1 MNILIIEDNKSKYK
15 NLEDTLN
22 RVVDSP
28 SITWEQSRNNGLVAI
43 KEHNF
48 INDNELVPFDML
60 ICDNYL
66 PIYDDDWETKPFGQD
81 IVEEVRE
88 RFELTDLPI
97 VMCSSE
103 DVGEFDYNYK
113 IRYDSSVIMD
123 EMFKMIIDD
132 INDKKILTKQEKDD
146 IFELVKLCDGIILQG
161 GATSSNYEIE
171 YAKKA
176 IEAGKHVLSEKQL
189 SFTKKE
195 SEILYTTCGS

>member
-22 RVVDSP
+22 RVVDNP
-28 SITWEQSRNNGLVAI
+28 SIIWEKSRNNGLVAI

-48 INDNELVPFDML
+48 INDNELVPFDMV

-66 PIYDDDWETKPFGQD
+66 PVYDDEYETKPFGKY
-81 IVEEVRE
+81 IVTRIRKVLN
-88 RFELTDLPI
+88 LTDLPI

-123 EMFKMIIDD
+123 EVFKMIIDD
-132 INDKKILTKQEKDD
+132 INDKKKT
-146 IFELVKLCDGIILQG
+146 LVL
-161 GATSSNYEIE
+161 
-171 YAKKA
+171 AKNNKV
-176 IEAGKHVLSEKQL
+176 K
-189 SFTKKE
+189 
-195 SEILYTTCGS
+195 

>member
-22 RVVDSP
+22 RVVDNP
-28 SITWEQSRNNGLVAI
+28 SITWEQSRNGGLVAI

-48 INDNELVPFDML
+48 INDNELVPFDMV

-66 PIYDDDWETKPFGQD
+66 PIYDDEWETEPFGQD

-123 EMFKMIIDD
+123 EIFKTIIGD
-132 INDKKILTKQEKDD
+132 ISVKKDNSNNYVLTKKINK
-146 IFELVKLCDGIILQG
+146 
-161 GATSSNYEIE
+161 
-171 YAKKA
+171 
-176 IEAGKHVLSEKQL
+176 
-189 SFTKKE
+189 
-195 SEILYTTCGS
+195 

>member
-22 RVVDSP
+22 RVVDNP

-66 PIYDDDWETKPFGQD
+66 PIYDDDWKTKPFGQD
-81 IVEEVRE
+81 IVKEVRE
-88 RFELTDLPI
+88 RFRLTDLPI

-103 DVGEFDYNYK
+103 PLEEFDYNYS
-113 IRYDSSVIMD
+113 ITYNSSVYMD
-123 EMFKMIIDD
+123 PMFKEVIDD
-132 INDKKILTKQEKDD
+132 INDKKKTLVLTKNNK
-146 IFELVKLCDGIILQG
+146 VKL
-161 GATSSNYEIE
+161 
-171 YAKKA
+171 
-176 IEAGKHVLSEKQL
+176 
-189 SFTKKE
+189 
-195 SEILYTTCGS
+195 

>member
-22 RVVDSP
+22 RVVDNP
-28 SITWEQSRNNGLVAI
+28 SIIWEKSRNNGLVAI

-48 INDNELVPFDML
+48 INDNELVPFDMV

-66 PIYDDDWETKPFGQD
+66 PVYDDKYETKPFGKY
-81 IVEEVRE
+81 IVTRIRKVLN
-88 RFELTDLPI
+88 LTDLPI

-123 EMFKMIIDD
+123 EIFKTIIDD
-132 INDKKILTKQEKDD
+132 INDKKKTLVLAKNNK
-146 IFELVKLCDGIILQG
+146 VKL
-161 GATSSNYEIE
+161 
-171 YAKKA
+171 
-176 IEAGKHVLSEKQL
+176 
-189 SFTKKE
+189 
-195 SEILYTTCGS
+195 